1 MPESSRPLL
10 TNLESTNHSDLSSRF
25 ADDSAD
31 DCVIS
36 VSRLREVELDTLTE
50 TSVWENSI
58 MPRFLLAGR
67 CWPLIGPMWDSY
79 GFVAKPANAM

>member
-50 TSVWENSI
+50 TSV
-58 MPRFLLAGR
+58 
-67 CWPLIGPMWDSY
+67 
-79 GFVAKPANAM
+79 